1 MASDTSTNQNKCDHL
16 QPCFNLP
23 SILGT
28 RNNRNAG
35 SETRTFNRL
44 SLVNHEQDWA
54 AISDRGD
61 TDIHGSDIA
70 PICALTGYGLFN
82 GTNACL
88 NLNFAVGLIAAEN
101 SIANDGAYD
110 LGVDFVDVLGWF

>member
-1 MASDTSTNQNKCDHL
+1 MPVDPYGGIQQRNIKRNFRYYKHMSHIRQDIRIWQVIQVQIRTNATTFFKL

-70 PICALTGYGLFN
+70 PICALTGY
-82 GTNACL
+82 
-88 NLNFAVGLIAAEN
+88 
-101 SIANDGAYD
+101 
-110 LGVDFVDVLGWF
+110 